1 MKTKN
6 EDSSAFHTT
15 QIENTALFEVL
26 FGRERYSR
34 TINFEERSL
43 VPGPHEF
50 EYKLC
55 VFFDVRNKSVDIC
68 EQYLTM
74 FESHNLRFHNQFW
87 NNNKNKLI
95 LKTECDL

>member
-1 MKTKN
+1 MLFTQHRLK
-6 EDSSAFHTT
+6 T
-15 QIENTALFEVL
+15 QIDSTRALFEVL

-74 FESHNLRFHNQFW
+74 FESHNLRFHNQF
-87 NNNKNKLI
+87 
-95 LKTECDL
+95 